1 MFPPV
6 GYYAAKLRPDDM
18 IWFRI
23 DNRLIHGQ
31 IIETWLPYTRA
42 TRLVVCNADLA
53 HDPLRQ
59 QIMILAVPARIKVEF
74 TEPAALNCLLHGQN
88 GQEREERVLVIFADC
103 SDAKT
108 SYSLGVRFTKLNIG
122 NMHYA
127 PGKRQIC
134 GHVAFSEEDSICLR
148 AFADVGVTLDFRCVP
163 NDTTEVTEW

>member
-1 MFPPV
+1 
-6 GYYAAKLRPDDM
+6 M

-53 HDPLRQ
+53 QDLLRQ
-59 QIMILAVPARIKVEF
+59 QIMLLAIPARITVEF
-74 TEPAALNCLLHGQN
+74 TAPSTITSLLHGQN
-88 GQEREERVLVIFADC
+88 EQNREERILVLFAD
-103 SDAKT
+103 SEDARIAYESGT
-108 SYSLGVRFTKLNIG
+108 RFAKLNIG

-127 PGKRQIC
+127 PGKQQVC
-134 GHVAFSEEDSICLR
+134 SHAAFSEEDSACFH
-148 AFADVGVTLDFRCVP
+148 AFANAGVTLDFRCVP

>member
-1 MFPPV
+1 
-6 GYYAAKLRPDDM
+6 M

-42 TRLVVCNADLA
+42 ARLVVCNGDLA

-59 QIMILAVPARIKVEF
+59 QIMLLAVPARIRVEF
-74 TEPAALNCLLHGQN
+74 AEPASLDQLLRESRERG
-88 GQEREERVLVIFADC
+88 REERILVIFADC
-103 SDAKT
+103 ADAKT
-108 SYSLGVRFTKLNIG
+108 AYASGVRFTKLNIG

-127 PGKRQIC
+127 PGKQQVC
-134 GHVAFSEEDSICLR
+134 GHAAFSDEDSACFHS
-148 AFADVGVTLDFRCVP
+148 FADAGVMLDFRCVP